1 MSLIFFVF
9 APVKINLDVEATFL
23 AKPGSC
29 LATLPIAIISFKF
42 TKAANNFASP
52 LSAFKICLTVFAA
65 TLYRRIEDAAAV
77 TA

>member
-9 APVKINLDVEATFL
+9 APVKINLVVEATSL
-23 AKPGSC
+23 AKLGSC

-42 TKAANNFASP
+42 TKAANNFSSVLP
-52 LSAFKICLTVFAA
+52 AFKIFPAVFAA
-65 TLYRRIEDAAAV
+65 TLYRRIEAAAAV